1 MFHATSYR
9 HIDIAA
15 APAAESLINA
25 LALALA
31 DESAEIRIAAVYP
44 LAWMGGERPLAL
56 VGQAVERERD
66 TAVKEQMTHIIT
78 SFSAVQG

>member
-44 LAWMGGERPLAL
+44 LA
-56 VGQAVERERD
+56 
-66 TAVKEQMTHIIT
+66 
-78 SFSAVQG
+78 